1 MTAEPSA
8 GGAGGAVVG
17 FSTATIGRSGA
28 HLIKTAHAAGMT
40 FGGSAV
46 LLPGVRDSLS
56 VRRGTK
62 QAASNPQTG
71 HEMAILGIDIGG
83 SGIKGAP
90 VDTVRGE
97 LLEERHRVPTPQPSD
112 VTGVIEAA
120 AEVAGKFTGYDRV
133 GVTFPGVVVD
143 GVTRT
148 AANVDKSWLDAPAA
162 DLFSE
167 RLGKPVTVLND
178 ADAAGVAEV
187 AFGAGKGQPGL
198 IMMLT
203 FGTGIGSALFVDG
216 TLIPNTEFGHLEL
229 DGKDAELRASDRIRE
244 QEDMSWEKWAGRVRE
259 YLRHVE
265 MLLSP
270 RLFIIGGGVSRK
282 SERFLP
288 LIDIRTP
295 MVPATLLNNAG
306 IIGAAVTAERGIAP
320 KS

>member
-1 MTAEPSA
+1 
-8 GGAGGAVVG
+8 
-17 FSTATIGRSGA
+17 
-28 HLIKTAHAAGMT
+28 
-40 FGGSAV
+40 
-46 LLPGVRDSLS
+46 
-56 VRRGTK
+56 
-62 QAASNPQTG
+62 
-71 HEMAILGIDIGG
+71 MAILGIDIGG
-83 SGIKGAP
+83 SGVKGAP

-97 LLEERHRVPTPQPSD
+97 LLEERCRVPTPQPSD
-112 VTGVIEAA
+112 VASVVEAA
-120 AEVAGKFTGYDRV
+120 AEVAGKFAGYDRV

-167 RLGKPVTVLND
+167 RLGKPVSVLND

-244 QEDMSWEKWAGRVRE
+244 QEDMSWEKWAGRVQE

-265 MLLSP
+265 LLLSP

-282 SERFLP
+282 SDRFFP
-288 LIDIRTP
+288 LIDVRTP

-306 IIGAAVTAERGIAP
+306 IIGAAVTAELGTAP